1 MQSLSNE
8 TNNIQ
13 IIGEFRGDENRIYFH
28 FTNDMAEEHHI
39 YTIFIN
45 ENEITKDKI
54 YLEVDNT
61 HPDNYELNTQHYINV
76 DDFDNNGL
84 IDIKVVNITSP
95 IIVTNFDEELD
106 GEYKFIDTYH
116 YKHDDLHTLIKYDD
130 TVKTHWTFM
139 YNGIEHKYISLSGDH
154 TLSPI
159 HHEFTS
165 INGKEQIKTIS
176 VSSTSLN
183 INYSTEYN
191 DYVNS

>member
-8 TNNIQ
+8 TDNIL

-39 YTIFIN
+39 YTIFVN
-45 ENEITKDKI
+45 ETEITKDKI

-61 HPDNYELNTQHYINV
+61 NPDKYELNTEHYINV

-84 IDIKVVNITSP
+84 IDIKVVNITSS

-106 GEYKFIDTYH
+106 GEYKFVDIHH

-130 TVKTHWTFM
+130 TVKTHWTFIS
-139 YNGIEHKYISLSGDH
+139 NGIEHKYISLSADH
-154 TLSPI
+154 SLSPI
-159 HHEFTS
+159 HNEFSS

-176 VSSTSLN
+176 VSSASLN